1 MGPFENRVLSF
12 IQRHD
17 LLKGVKHLLAAVSG
31 GPDSVALLH
40 LLHSLKATLDLERI
54 SVVHFDHRLRGE
66 ESRKDALFVRSM
78 AEKLELPFLLGSD
91 DVLTHQKTQRV
102 SLEMAA
108 RSCRHCFFQSCL
120 AECGAQGIALG
131 HTANDQAEEIFLR
144 LFRGTGPSGLAGMA
158 PRTPRGIIRPV
169 LFLTRGEIL
178 AYLAARDISYRED
191 ASNLSNTFWRNVVR
205 NRVIP
210 VVEKE
215 FYPAVVS
222 TLCRTAQ
229 LAMDEESYWAQLME
243 QYWQTVQCQKTRTFI
258 SLRLHEFKNLHPA
271 LQRRLLRHAIALLKG
286 DTYRIEAVHVE
297 DALQLAIHSSSGR
310 RRRLPGALHVLKEG
324 HVLVISTESPDDAGD
339 EPSEMVVPEP
349 GIYRFG
355 SVHLEFSLVEQPALD
370 EMGEMGKSRECA
382 FLDAGKISWPLTVRC
397 WRAGDRFQP
406 LGMKGSKK
414 LQDYFVDARVPL
426 RERRRIPLVC
436 DREKI
441 CWIVGYRLDERV
453 RITGETRTVLA
464 VETTGR

>member
-91 DVLTHQKTQRV
+91 DVLTHRKTQRV

-108 RSCRHCFFQSCL
+108 RSCRHRFFQRSL

-131 HTANDQAEEIFLR
+131 HTANDQAEEILLR

-158 PRTPRGIIRPV
+158 PRTSHGIIRPV

-178 AYLAARDISYRED
+178 AYLAARDLPYTED
-191 ASNLSNTFWRNVVR
+191 ASNLCTVFRRNVLR
-205 NRVIP
+205 TQVIP
-210 VVEKE
+210 VLEKT
-215 FYPAVVS
+215 FHPAIVS

-229 LAMDEESYWAQLME
+229 LAMDEEFYWAQLME
-243 QYWQTVQCQKTRTFI
+243 QHWQTIQYQKTPTVI
-258 SLRLHEFKNLHPA
+258 SLRLDEFNRLHPA
-271 LQRRLLRHAIALLKG
+271 LQRRLLRHAITLLKG
-286 DTYRIEAVHVE
+286 DTYRIEAIHVE
-297 DALQLAIHSSSGR
+297 DALQLAVRKSSGR
-310 RRRLPGALHVLKEG
+310 WCRLPGALHVMKEG
-324 HVLVISTESPDDAGD
+324 RVLVISAESRDDAGD
-339 EPSEMVVPEP
+339 EPSEMIVQEL

-355 SVHLEFSLVEQPALD
+355 SVSLEFSLVEQPTPD
-370 EMGEMGKSRECA
+370 EIGAKGNSREFA
-382 FLDAGKISWPLTVRC
+382 FLDAEKISWPLTVRC